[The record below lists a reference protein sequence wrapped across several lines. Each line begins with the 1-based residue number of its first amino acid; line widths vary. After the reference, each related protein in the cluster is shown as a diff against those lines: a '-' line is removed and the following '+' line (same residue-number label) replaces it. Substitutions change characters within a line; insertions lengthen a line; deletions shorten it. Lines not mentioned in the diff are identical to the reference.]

1 MKDGLPQM
9 LLRRKIMN
17 KKIKDIP
24 ELQKICT
31 PLEVDADIV
40 DKINEL
46 GSSPQHS
53 SEEVA
58 TAFKKIYERLRDYKE
73 GK

>member
-31 PLEVDADIV
+31 PLEVDPEVV

-58 TAFKKIYERLRDYKE
+58 TAFKKIYERLKNYE
-73 GK
+73 E

>member
-1 MKDGLPQM
+1 MKDGLLQM

-31 PLEVDADIV
+31 PLEANPEVV

-58 TAFKKIYERLRDYKE
+58 TAFKRIYERLKNYE
-73 GK
+73 E

>member
-24 ELQKICT
+24 ELQEICT
-31 PLEVDADIV
+31 PLEADPEVV
-40 DKINEL
+40 DKINKL
-46 GSSPQHS
+46 GNSPQHS

-58 TAFKKIYERLRDYKE
+58 TAFKKIYERLKNYGE
-73 GK
+73 

>member
-1 MKDGLPQM
+1 
-9 LLRRKIMN
+9 MN

-31 PLEVDADIV
+31 PLGVDADIV

-58 TAFKKIYERLRDYKE
+58 AAFKRIYERLRDYNE
-73 GK
+73 G

>member
-17 KKIKDIP
+17 KKIKDIS
-24 ELQKICT
+24 ELQEICT
-31 PLEVDADIV
+31 PLKADPEVV
-40 DKINEL
+40 DKINKL

-58 TAFKKIYERLRDYKE
+58 TAFKRIYERLKNYE
-73 GK
+73 E

>member
-9 LLRRKIMN
+9 LLRRKTMN

-31 PLEVDADIV
+31 PLEADPEMV
-40 DKINEL
+40 DKINKL
-46 GSSPQHS
+46 SSSPQHS

-58 TAFKKIYERLRDYKE
+58 TAFKRIYERLKNYE
-73 GK
+73 E

>member
-1 MKDGLPQM
+1 
-9 LLRRKIMN
+9 MN

-31 PLEVDADIV
+31 PLEANPEVV

-46 GSSPQHS
+46 GNSPQHS

-58 TAFKKIYERLRDYKE
+58 TAFKKIYERLRDYNE
-73 GK
+73 

>member
-1 MKDGLPQM
+1 MKDGLQQM

-31 PLEVDADIV
+31 PLEADPEVV
-40 DKINEL
+40 DKINKL

-53 SEEVA
+53 PEEVA
-58 TAFKKIYERLRDYKE
+58 ATFKRIYERLRDYNE
-73 GK
+73 GE

>member
-46 GSSPQHS
+46 GSSSQHS

-58 TAFKKIYERLRDYKE
+58 TAFKKIYERLKSYE
-73 GK
+73 E

>member
-9 LLRRKIMN
+9 LLRRKNMS

-24 ELQKICT
+24 ELQEIYT
-31 PLEVDADIV
+31 PLEANPEVV

-53 SEEVA
+53 SEEIA
-58 TAFKKIYERLRDYKE
+58 TAFKRIYERLKNYE
-73 GK
+73 E

>member
-17 KKIKDIP
+17 KKIKDIS
-24 ELQKICT
+24 ELQEICT
-31 PLEVDADIV
+31 PLEADPEVV
-40 DKINEL
+40 DKINKL

-58 TAFKKIYERLRDYKE
+58 TAFKKIHERLKNYE
-73 GK
+73 E